1 MPNLSNLKDQNWIDL
16 RVDYHTTEKTEPQR
30 YTFQIPIDITNGP
43 KYMLII
49 KVNVTVP
56 EIVSSAKEIDF
67 GDVIV
72 GQRKTVT
79 IRYSN
84 NKEVDCKWHVAAK
97 EELVE

>member
-1 MPNLSNLKDQNWIDL
+1 
-16 RVDYHTTEKTEPQR
+16 
-30 YTFQIPIDITNGP
+30 
-43 KYMLII
+43 MLII

-56 EIVSSAKEIDF
+56 EIVSSANEIDF

-97 EELVE
+97 EELVEQRNKNEKAAEGRFIMLPKEGLMPKYT